1 MAATITAEAV
11 PVDEV
16 EADPLLPR
24 VVRGVVGGELAGAV
38 FALVTVWFTT
48 TLDMEGDM
56 ALLMMSTVASGR
68 NAIDDGT
75 ASVAVGVL
83 VHLTL
88 SALYGVLF
96 ALAVPKMRT
105 NGTLL
110 LSAGA
115 WGLIVYLVNFRI
127 LSPLFFPVFQDANQ
141 PFEVLIHL
149 VYGQIVALLFLS
161 RGARRL
167 EPRFAWR

>member
-1 MAATITAEAV
+1 MTVTAMVEPMAL
-11 PVDEV
+11 DEV
-16 EADPLLPR
+16 EPDPALSR
-24 VVRGVVGGELAGAV
+24 VVRGVVGGEVAGVV

-48 TLDMEGDM
+48 SLDMGRDM

-68 NAIDDGT
+68 DSIDAGT
-75 ASVAVGVL
+75 ASVATGVGV
-83 VHLTL
+83 HLIL
-88 SALYGVLF
+88 SAGFGVVF
-96 ALAVPKMRT
+96 SLAVPKMRT

-110 LSAGA
+110 LAGGVY
-115 WGLIVYLVNFRI
+115 GLIVYLVNFQI

-149 VYGQIVALLFLS
+149 VYGQVLAVIFLS
-161 RGARRL
+161 RGVRAR